1 MFLAVKDR
9 LRRGG
14 EGDPAEAFAKG
25 GNSDN
30 HLEEIIALNYFP
42 IIHHKLKK
50 SHCHISQLACD
61 NLYDKVASC
70 NMILFFFH
78 CIHRETGFNRRFIL
92 PPIPDAAVNIRTEL
106 HPIIH
111 QKHEAGGGW

>member
-1 MFLAVKDR
+1 MVKDR

-30 HLEEIIALNYFP
+30 HLEEIIALDYFP
-42 IIHHKLKK
+42 IIHHKLKR

-61 NLYDKVASC
+61 NLYDINAGW
-70 NMILFFFH
+70 NRFLFFIH
-78 CIHRETGFNRRFIL
+78 GIHRETRLDRGFIL
-92 PPIPDAAVNIRTEL
+92 PPFPNAAVKVRTEL
-106 HPIIH
+106 QPIIH
-111 QKHEAGGGW
+111 QEDEAEGGW